1 MSSVRTHMPVIAAL
15 DDAHMMARC
24 RDATRWRHA
33 VTLLAAAGLLL
44 VLCGCSGWG
53 GRGGRGAVGGPEGTG
68 GVGGRSPTGGIK
80 LELLVQ
86 GEANLAVLYRVSED
100 GTIGYGGGA
109 DARNRTI
116 TWTGQMTPG
125 EIDELRALLQQHGWF
140 RGAPRSTGEPQERV
154 SRIKLSH
161 AGRSHSYKV
170 RGSSPE
176 VTPIEQLLDRVA
188 RRRFERFLESLPK
201 AATRPRER
209 EPRGGDPEPTP
220 EKGGI

>member
-1 MSSVRTHMPVIAAL
+1 MHGIAAL
-15 DDAHMMARC
+15 DDAPMMARC

-33 VTLLAAAGLLL
+33 VTLLAVAGLLL

-53 GRGGRGAVGGPEGTG
+53 GWGGRGGTG
-68 GVGGRSPTGGIK
+68 AVGGRSPTGGIK
-80 LELLVQ
+80 LELLVH

-100 GTIGYGGGA
+100 GMIGYGGGA

-140 RGAPRSTGEPQERV
+140 DGAPRSTGEPQERV

-161 AGRSHSYKV
+161 AGRSNSYKV
-170 RGSSPE
+170 RGRIPD

-201 AATRPRER
+201 AGTGP
-209 EPRGGDPEPTP
+209 
-220 EKGGI
+220 

>member
-1 MSSVRTHMPVIAAL
+1 MSSVRTHMLAIAAL

-24 RDATRWRHA
+24 WDATRWRHA
-33 VTLLAAAGLLL
+33 VAPLVVAGLLL
-44 VLCGCSGWG
+44 VLCGCSGQEGWGAWG
-53 GRGGRGAVGGPEGTG
+53 GRGAAGGPGGTEA
-68 GVGGRSPTGGIK
+68 VGGRSPTGGLK
-80 LELLVQ
+80 LELLVH

-100 GTIGYGGGA
+100 GMIGYGGGA

-116 TWTGQMTPG
+116 TWTGQMTAG
-125 EIDELRALLQQHGWF
+125 EIDELRALLHQHGWF
-140 RGAPRSTGEPQERV
+140 GGAPRSTGEPKERV

-170 RGSSPE
+170 RGRSPD

-201 AATRPRER
+201 AGTRP
-209 EPRGGDPEPTP
+209 
-220 EKGGI
+220 

>member
-1 MSSVRTHMPVIAAL
+1 MSLVQTHMPAIAAL
-15 DDAHMMARC
+15 DDAHMMARF

-33 VTLLAAAGLLL
+33 GTLFAVAGLLL
-44 VLCGCSGWG
+44 VLCSCSV
-53 GRGGRGAVGGPEGTG
+53 RGGRVAAGGPGAVEGRSATG
-68 GVGGRSPTGGIK
+68 GLK
-80 LELLVQ
+80 LELLVH
-86 GEANLAVLYRVSED
+86 GEANLAVLYRVSRD

-125 EIDELRALLQQHGWF
+125 EIDELHALLQQHGWF
-140 RGAPRSTGEPQERV
+140 DGAPRSTGEPQERV
-154 SRIKLSH
+154 SRIKLRH
-161 AGRSHSYKV
+161 AGRSYSYKV
-170 RGSSPE
+170 RGISPD

-201 AATRPRER
+201 PEHV
-209 EPRGGDPEPTP
+209 PKSGDPEPAP